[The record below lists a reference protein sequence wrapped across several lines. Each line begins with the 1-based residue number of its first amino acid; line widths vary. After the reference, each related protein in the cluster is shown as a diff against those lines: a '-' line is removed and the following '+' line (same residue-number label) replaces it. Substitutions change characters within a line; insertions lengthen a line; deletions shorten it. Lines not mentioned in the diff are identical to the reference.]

1 MIRANVLSILQ
12 DAKLSKFVF
21 ADVGCDRE
29 SLNFLNQVG
38 RVQKINALCCIRCAT
53 HTQPCM
59 HACIRIGKV
68 VFILYIK
75 FCGAWKWPIA
85 CAYTAKTD
93 RCMSLEIDNRTLV
106 FQKTSA
112 LLLISSDMHLSVF
125 AV

>member
-1 MIRANVLSILQ
+1 MHYAAFVAQHTRNRA
-12 DAKLSKFVF
+12 
-21 ADVGCDRE
+21 
-29 SLNFLNQVG
+29 
-38 RVQKINALCCIRCAT
+38 
-53 HTQPCM
+53 CM
-59 HACIRIGKV
+59 HVLGLERSYSFFTSSSAGRGS
-68 VFILYIK
+68 
-75 FCGAWKWPIA
+75 GPIA